1 MTNSSINYQS
11 LSENSSEPNKINN
24 RKCNCNCK
32 CNIWYILYVF
42 LLFTYVNY
50 DVIIVKGLIRVSY
63 EDEQNIC
70 VNSNLWLYLLMSL
83 VLNHSLLFVTC
94 IPNEK
99 KNKINQLLPNA
110 GVLVYKLGFSI
121 WGTIIFI
128 HSDNC
133 IKEHELSS
141 LYKIGA
147 IQYMYDV
154 SSFFIILLLSIH
166 IWFKYDKK
174 AEILEEQVV
183 MLARELGQYTNQNGE
198 LITSVKI

>member
-174 AEILEEQVV
+174 AELLEEQVV